1 MPLAETNS
9 RFEQQSSSATTEQNQ
24 ALESLRRESQ
34 AHKQQNADRGL
45 IGVAVT
51 TVTEFWHGSAA
62 SAGKI
67 DSLATDIAASVKA
80 HDSKR
85 TADLE
90 KEAQTAILADQKALR
105 AASQIEQYGSGLIKS
120 VGLFMPG
127 KYGYALTAATAAL
140 DTYKPGAQSTK
151 STQGPQV
158 TEGVGKGTEDKAV
171 ESTGRSFLEQ
181 TVDVGLGV
189 TKAIGLKASFAYA
202 ASHNWGIAGS
212 AVGLGVAS
220 RVAEVTLNRAT
231 YESGNGEYSAGLGAS
246 RIFAASTD
254 TSALASDAI
263 SFVVARG
270 ALGKLNQSGALVES
284 KMLSTVVAGG
294 IFGASKGS
302 SDEVIRQVKAG
313 VFEPGQ
319 FATHVAAG
327 AATNMIGAA
336 IGAKAGEIR
345 ALNPSASNNFKAG
358 DSLVRAVDVLPKPKD
373 ILVKPNDI
381 LAKAAD
387 GAIQHLEPAAINQA
401 QRNFPG
407 STSREYKMVGT
418 ILPLAEMMAASKQ
431 AVALTRVREVK
442 AGGELGPEQTLLV
455 QHHDGVPISSIR
467 TSIGKETI
475 IAPGISIGSGR
486 ESVSRA
492 GKASDLTADLATG
505 QRAGEAVAKINERL
519 ASKADLIATCN
530 PSCLPDFLKGKHILS
545 SAQETL
551 WLTQIGDRLKFS
563 TGLDRSAS
571 PTGTLQ
577 PVALGEKSVSSLLL
591 DPNTRSML
599 RHKDTHDLGLYAD
612 VLRDFKIPA
621 KRVID
626 GGADSVVIELSNNQ
640 ILKVTNQT
648 WNPTWGTRTFRD
660 AQGVEHR
667 FDARIIGTP
676 KLTDGPYGPANF
688 YIQERVTTPVSKASM
703 DLFARKLDRDRRYSF
718 WDRDESQLGY
728 VDLGAGKKGLVLID
742 YDAVRPPHLVERN
755 LKKRWS

>member
-1 MPLAETNS
+1 MPLTETNS
-9 RFEQQSSSATTEQNQ
+9 KFDQQTSSAATEQNQ

-51 TVTEFWHGSAA
+51 SLTEFWHGSAA

-80 HDSKR
+80 GDSKR

-105 AASQIEQYGSGLIKS
+105 AASQIDQYGSGLIKS

-140 DTYKPGAQSTK
+140 DTYKPGAQGT
-151 STQGPQV
+151 
-158 TEGVGKGTEDKAV
+158 KGTLG
-171 ESTGRSFLEQ
+171 TGERTGHSFLEQ
-181 TVDVGLGV
+181 TVDMGLGV
-189 TKAIGLKASFAYA
+189 TKAVGLKASFAYA

-220 RVAEVTLNRAT
+220 RVAEVTLNRST
-231 YESGNGEYSAGLGAS
+231 YESGNGQYSAGLGAS

-254 TSALASDAI
+254 TSALACDAI

-284 KMLSTVVAGG
+284 KMLSSVVAGG

-336 IGAKAGEIR
+336 IGAKAGEVR
-345 ALNPSASNNFKAG
+345 ALNPSGSANFKAG
-358 DSLVRAVDVLPKPKD
+358 EN
-373 ILVKPNDI
+373 LVKPTAGLVKPADV

-387 GAIQHLEPAAINQA
+387 GTTQHFEPAAINQA

-431 AVALTRVREVK
+431 AVSMTRVREVK

-455 QHHDGVPISSIR
+455 QHHDGVPISSKG
-467 TSIGKETI
+467 TSIR
-475 IAPGISIGSGR
+475 SGR
-486 ESVSRA
+486 ESDSRTS
-492 GKASDLTADLATG
+492 KATDLAANQAADLTASLAAG
-505 QRAGEAVAKINERL
+505 QRAGETVAKINERL

-530 PSCLPDFLKGKHILS
+530 PSCLPDFLRGKHILS

-571 PTGTLQ
+571 PSGMLQ
-577 PVALGEKSVSSLLL
+577 TVALGENSVSSLLL

-621 KRVID
+621 KRIID
-626 GGADSVVIELSNNQ
+626 GGADSVVIELSNSQ

-660 AQGVEHR
+660 AQGAEHR

-703 DLFARKLDRDRRYSF
+703 DLFAQKLDRDRRYSF

-728 VDLGAGKKGLVLID
+728 IDIGGGKKGLVLID

>member
-1 MPLAETNS
+1 MPIAETNS
-9 RFEQQSSSATTEQNQ
+9 RFDQQTSSATTEQNQ

-45 IGVAVT
+45 ISVAVT
-51 TVTEFWHGSAA
+51 SVTEFWHGSAA
-62 SAGKI
+62 SADKI
-67 DSLATDIAASVKA
+67 DTLAAEIAASVKA
-80 HDSKR
+80 GDSKR

-105 AASQIEQYGSGLIKS
+105 AASQIDQYGSGLIKS

-140 DTYKPGAQSTK
+140 DTYKPGAQGT
-151 STQGPQV
+151 
-158 TEGVGKGTEDKAV
+158 KGTAG
-171 ESTGRSFLEQ
+171 TGERTGERTGHSFLEQ
-181 TVDVGLGV
+181 TVDMGLGV
-189 TKAIGLKASFAYA
+189 TKAVGLKASFAYA

-220 RVAEVTLNRAT
+220 RVAEVTLNRST
-231 YESGNGEYSAGLGAS
+231 YESGNGQYSAGLGAS

-284 KMLSTVVAGG
+284 KMLSSVVAGG

-345 ALNPSASNNFKAG
+345 ALNPNASNNFKAG
-358 DSLVRAVDVLPKPKD
+358 DSLVKPPAG
-373 ILVKPNDI
+373 LVKPAAVLAKPADV

-387 GAIQHLEPAAINQA
+387 GSTLHLEPAAINQA

-431 AVALTRVREVK
+431 AVAMTRVREVK

-455 QHHDGVPISSIR
+455 QHHDGRLI
-467 TSIGKETI
+467 TGKGT
-475 IAPGISIGSGR
+475 GIGSGQ
-486 ESVSRA
+486 ESDSRT
-492 GKASDLTADLATG
+492 GKATDLSANLAANLATNLAAG

-530 PSCLPDFLKGKHILS
+530 PSCLPDFLRGKHILS

-563 TGLDRSAS
+563 TNLDRSAS
-571 PTGTLQ
+571 PSGMLQ

-626 GGADSVVIELSNNQ
+626 GGADSVVIELSNSQ

-703 DLFARKLDRDRRYSF
+703 DLFAQKLDRDRRYSF

-728 VDLGAGKKGLVLID
+728 IDLGGGKKGLVLID

>member
-9 RFEQQSSSATTEQNQ
+9 RLDQQTSSATTEQNQ

-51 TVTEFWHGSAA
+51 AVTEFWHGSAA
-62 SAGKI
+62 SAAKI
-67 DSLATDIAASVKA
+67 DSLATDIAASVKTG
-80 HDSKR
+80 DSKR

-105 AASQIEQYGSGLIKS
+105 AASQIDQYGSGLIKS

-140 DTYKPGAQSTK
+140 DTYKPGAHGT
-151 STQGPQV
+151 
-158 TEGVGKGTEDKAV
+158 KGTAE
-171 ESTGRSFLEQ
+171 TGEGTAARPGERTGPSLLEQ
-181 TVDVGLGV
+181 TVDMGLGV
-189 TKAIGLKASFAYA
+189 TKAVGLKASFAYA

-220 RVAEVTLNRAT
+220 RVAEVTLNRST
-231 YESGNGEYSAGLGAS
+231 YDSGSGQYSAGLGAS

-270 ALGKLNQSGALVES
+270 ALGKLNQSGALLES
-284 KMLSTVVAGG
+284 KMLSSVVAGG

-336 IGAKAGEIR
+336 IGAKAGEMR
-345 ALNPSASNNFKAG
+345 ALNPGASTNFKAA
-358 DSLVRAVDVLPKPKD
+358 DSLVKPVAG
-373 ILVKPNDI
+373 LVKQADVSAKPADVS
-381 LAKAAD
+381 AKAAD
-387 GAIQHLEPAAINQA
+387 GTTQHLEPAAINQA

-418 ILPLAEMMAASKQ
+418 ILPLAEIMATSKQ
-431 AVALTRVREVK
+431 AVAMTRVREVK

-455 QHHDGVPISSIR
+455 QHHDGGLI
-467 TSIGKETI
+467 TGKGTGKG
-475 IAPGISIGSGR
+475 PSTGSGS
-486 ESVSRA
+486 ES
-492 GKASDLTADLATG
+492 D
-505 QRAGEAVAKINERL
+505 KINERL

-530 PSCLPDFLKGKHILS
+530 PSCLPDFLRGKHILS

-563 TGLDRSAS
+563 TVLDRSAS
-571 PTGTLQ
+571 PSGMLQ

-626 GGADSVVIELSNNQ
+626 GGADSVVIELSNSQ

-703 DLFARKLDRDRRYSF
+703 DLFAQKLDRDRRYSF

-728 VDLGAGKKGLVLID
+728 IDIGGGKKGLVLID
-742 YDAVRPPHLVERN
+742 YDAVRPPHMVERN

>member
-9 RFEQQSSSATTEQNQ
+9 RFDQQTSSATTEQNQ
-24 ALESLRRESQ
+24 ALESLRHESQ

-67 DSLATDIAASVKA
+67 DSLATEIAASIKA
-80 HDSKR
+80 GDSKR
-85 TADLE
+85 TAALE

-105 AASQIEQYGSGLIKS
+105 AASQIDQYGSGLIKS

-127 KYGYALTAATAAL
+127 RYGYALTAATAAL
-140 DTYKPGAQSTK
+140 DTYKPGAQ
-151 STQGPQV
+151 GA
-158 TEGVGKGTEDKAV
+158 KGTAG
-171 ESTGRSFLEQ
+171 TGEGTAARPGERTGHSFLEQ
-181 TVDVGLGV
+181 TVDMGLGV
-189 TKAIGLKASFAYA
+189 TKAVGLKASFAYA

-220 RVAEVTLNRAT
+220 RVAEVTLNRST
-231 YESGNGEYSAGLGAS
+231 YESTNGQYSAGLGAS

-284 KMLSTVVAGG
+284 KMLSSVVAGG

-345 ALNPSASNNFKAG
+345 ALNPSGSANFQAGESSVKATSGLVKPADVLAKPADVLAKAG
-358 DSLVRAVDVLPKPKD
+358 DGTA
-373 ILVKPNDI
+373 
-381 LAKAAD
+381 
-387 GAIQHLEPAAINQA
+387 QHLEPAAINQA

-407 STSREYKMVGT
+407 STTREYKMVGT

-431 AVALTRVREVK
+431 AVAMTRVREVK

-455 QHHDGVPISSIR
+455 QHHDGGPLTGKGSSKENSIG
-467 TSIGKETI
+467 TSIGT
-475 IAPGISIGSGR
+475 GR
-486 ESVSRA
+486 ES
-492 GKASDLTADLATG
+492 
-505 QRAGEAVAKINERL
+505 AKINERL

-530 PSCLPDFLKGKHILS
+530 PACLPDFLRGKHILS

-571 PTGTLQ
+571 PSGTLQ

-626 GGADSVVIELSNNQ
+626 GGADSVVIELSNSQ

-660 AQGVEHR
+660 VQGVEHR

-703 DLFARKLDRDRRYSF
+703 DLFAQKLDRDRRYSF

-728 VDLGAGKKGLVLID
+728 VDLGGGKKGLVLID

>member
-1 MPLAETNS
+1 MPLADTNS
-9 RFEQQSSSATTEQNQ
+9 RFDQQTSSAATEQNQ

-62 SAGKI
+62 SASKI

-85 TADLE
+85 TAELE
-90 KEAQTAILADQKALR
+90 KEAQTAILANQKALR
-105 AASQIEQYGSGLIKS
+105 AASQIDQYGSGLIKS

-140 DTYKPGAQSTK
+140 DTYKPGAQ
-151 STQGPQV
+151 GA
-158 TEGVGKGTEDKAV
+158 KGTAG
-171 ESTGRSFLEQ
+171 TGERTGERTGHSFLEQ
-181 TVDVGLGV
+181 AVDTGLGV

-220 RVAEVTLNRAT
+220 RVAEVTLNRST
-231 YESGNGEYSAGLGAS
+231 YENGNGQYSAALGAS

-284 KMLSTVVAGG
+284 KMLSSVVAGG

-345 ALNPSASNNFKAG
+345 ALNPSSSAIFKAG
-358 DSLVRAVDVLPKPKD
+358 DSLAKPANDLLKPAAVSAKPADV
-373 ILVKPNDI
+373 

-387 GAIQHLEPAAINQA
+387 VTTQHFEPAAMNQA

-431 AVALTRVREVK
+431 AVAMTRVREVK

-455 QHHDGVPISSIR
+455 QHHDGGLLTGR
-467 TSIGKETI
+467 GTSKGT
-475 IAPGISIGSGR
+475 SLGSGR
-486 ESVSRA
+486 ESDSRT
-492 GKASDLTADLATG
+492 GKATDLAANPASDLAANRASNLAADLAAG

-530 PSCLPDFLKGKHILS
+530 PSCLPDFLRGKHILS

-571 PTGTLQ
+571 PSGMLQ

-612 VLRDFKIPA
+612 VLRDFKVPA
-621 KRVID
+621 KRIID

-648 WNPTWGTRTFRD
+648 WNPTWGTRTYRD

-688 YIQERVTTPVSKASM
+688 YIQERVTTPVSKTSM
-703 DLFARKLDRDRRYSF
+703 DLFAQRLDRDRRYSF

-728 VDLGAGKKGLVLID
+728 IDLGGGKKGLVLID
-742 YDAVRPPHLVERN
+742 YDAVRPPHLVEKN

>member
-9 RFEQQSSSATTEQNQ
+9 RFDQQTSSAATEQNQ
-24 ALESLRRESQ
+24 ALDSLRRESQ

-51 TVTEFWHGSAA
+51 AVTEFWHGSAA
-62 SAGKI
+62 SADKI
-67 DSLATDIAASVKA
+67 DALATDIAASVKA

-90 KEAQTAILADQKALR
+90 KQAQTAVLADQKALR
-105 AASQIEQYGSGLIKS
+105 AASQIDQYGSGLIKS

-140 DTYKPGAQSTK
+140 DTYKPGLQGTK
-151 STQGPQV
+151 GRELTG
-158 TEGVGKGTEDKAV
+158 ER
-171 ESTGRSFLEQ
+171 TGRSLLEQ
-181 TVDVGLGV
+181 TVDIGLGV
-189 TKAIGLKASFAYA
+189 TKAVGLKASFAYA

-220 RVAEVTLNRAT
+220 RVAEVTLNRST
-231 YESGNGEYSAGLGAS
+231 YDSGNGHYSAGLGAS

-284 KMLSTVVAGG
+284 KMLSSVVAGG

-336 IGAKAGEIR
+336 IGAKAGEMR
-345 ALNPSASNNFKAG
+345 ALNPSGSANFKAG
-358 DSLVRAVDVLPKPKD
+358 ESLVKSADVLAKPAD
-373 ILVKPNDI
+373 F

-387 GAIQHLEPAAINQA
+387 GTVQHLEPATINQA

-407 STSREYKMVGT
+407 SISREYKMVGT

-431 AVALTRVREVK
+431 AVAMTRVREVK

-455 QHHDGVPISSIR
+455 QHHDGVPSNSLG
-467 TSIGKETI
+467 TGKDAGIG
-475 IAPGISIGSGR
+475 A
-486 ESVSRA
+486 
-492 GKASDLTADLATG
+492 G
-505 QRAGEAVAKINERL
+505 QRADHKASEALAKINEPL

-530 PSCLPDFLKGKHILS
+530 PSCLPDFLRGKHILA

-571 PTGTLQ
+571 PSGMLQ

-626 GGADSVVIELSNNQ
+626 GGADSVVIELSNSQ

-648 WNPTWGTRTFRD
+648 WNPTWGTRTFSD

-703 DLFARKLDRDRRYSF
+703 DLFAQKLDRDRRYSF

-728 VDLGAGKKGLVLID
+728 IDLGAGKKGLVLID

>member
-9 RFEQQSSSATTEQNQ
+9 RLDQQTSSATTEQNQ
-24 ALESLRRESQ
+24 ALESLRRESK

-51 TVTEFWHGSAA
+51 AVTEFWHGSAA

-67 DSLATDIAASVKA
+67 DSLATDIAASLKA
-80 HDSKR
+80 GDSKR
-85 TADLE
+85 TAELE

-105 AASQIEQYGSGLIKS
+105 AASQIDQYGSGLIKS

-140 DTYKPGAQSTK
+140 DSYKPGAQG
-151 STQGPQV
+151 TQSK
-158 TEGVGKGTEDKAV
+158 KGTDK
-171 ESTGRSFLEQ
+171 TGEGNGHSFLEQ
-181 TVDVGLGV
+181 TVDMGLGV
-189 TKAIGLKASFAYA
+189 TKAVGLKASFAYA

-220 RVAEVTLNRAT
+220 RVAEVTLNRST
-231 YESGNGEYSAGLGAS
+231 YESGNGHYSAGLGAS

-284 KMLSTVVAGG
+284 KMLSSVVAGG

-345 ALNPSASNNFKAG
+345 ALNPSDRANFKAG
-358 DSLVRAVDVLPKPKD
+358 ES
-373 ILVKPNDI
+373 LVKPTAGLGKPADVLVKPADFSAKPTDA
-381 LAKAAD
+381 LAKAAE
-387 GAIQHLEPAAINQA
+387 GRVQHLEPATINQA
-401 QRNFPG
+401 QRNFPE

-431 AVALTRVREVK
+431 AVAMTRVREVK

-455 QHHDGVPISSIR
+455 QHLDGGLLTGR
-467 TSIGKETI
+467 GTGK
-475 IAPGISIGSGR
+475 GISLGTGR
-486 ESVSRA
+486 ESDSHN
-492 GKASDLTADLATG
+492 GKATDLAANPATNLAADLAAG

-530 PSCLPDFLKGKHILS
+530 PSCLPDFLRGKHILS

-571 PTGTLQ
+571 PSGMLQ

-621 KRVID
+621 KRIID
-626 GGADSVVIELSNNQ
+626 GGADSVVVELSNNQ

-648 WNPTWGTRTFRD
+648 WNPSWGTRTFRD

-688 YIQERVTTPVSKASM
+688 YIQERVTTPVSKTSM
-703 DLFARKLDRDRRYSF
+703 DLFAQKLDRDRRYSF

-728 VDLGAGKKGLVLID
+728 IDLGGGKKGLVLID
-742 YDAVRPPHLVERN
+742 YDAVRPPHLVEKN

>member
-1 MPLAETNS
+1 MPLSETNS
-9 RFEQQSSSATTEQNQ
+9 RFDQQTSPATAEQNQ

-51 TVTEFWHGSAA
+51 AVTEFWHGSAA

-105 AASQIEQYGSGLIKS
+105 AANQIDQYGSGLIKS

-140 DTYKPGAQSTK
+140 DTYKPGAQGT
-151 STQGPQV
+151 
-158 TEGVGKGTEDKAV
+158 KGT
-171 ESTGRSFLEQ
+171 TGTGERTGPSFLEQ
-181 TVDVGLGV
+181 TVDMGLGV
-189 TKAIGLKASFAYA
+189 TKAVGLKASFAYA

-220 RVAEVTLNRAT
+220 RVAEVTLNRST
-231 YESGNGEYSAGLGAS
+231 YESGNGQYSAGLGAS

-284 KMLSTVVAGG
+284 KMLSSVVAGG

-345 ALNPSASNNFKAG
+345 ALNPSASTNFKA
-358 DSLVRAVDVLPKPKD
+358 SES
-373 ILVKPNDI
+373 LVKPAADLVKPADVLGKPADV

-387 GAIQHLEPAAINQA
+387 GTTQHFEPAAINQA

-455 QHHDGVPISSIR
+455 QHHDGVPISSKGTGKG
-467 TSIGKETI
+467 TSTE
-475 IAPGISIGSGR
+475 SGR
-486 ESVSRA
+486 ESDSRT
-492 GKASDLTADLATG
+492 GKAGDLAANLGTDLAYGLAAG

-530 PSCLPDFLKGKHILS
+530 PSCLPDFLRGKHILS

-571 PTGTLQ
+571 PSGMLQ

-626 GGADSVVIELSNNQ
+626 GGADSVVIELSNSQ

-667 FDARIIGTP
+667 FDAKIIGTP

-703 DLFARKLDRDRRYSF
+703 DLFAQKLDRDRRYSF

-728 VDLGAGKKGLVLID
+728 IDLGGGKKGLVLID